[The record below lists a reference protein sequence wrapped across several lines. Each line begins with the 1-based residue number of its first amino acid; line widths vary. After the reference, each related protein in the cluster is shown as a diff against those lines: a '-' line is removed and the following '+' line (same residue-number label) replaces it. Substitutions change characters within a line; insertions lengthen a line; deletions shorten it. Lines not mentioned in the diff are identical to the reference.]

1 MAEASD
7 ISREPRRAV
16 APTIVDVAPTLVDLD
31 GTAPVLSGDDLPF
44 IGDGD
49 RTFTLHTADVIGAGG
64 QGTVVRATDED
75 GRTFAAKIAYQPH
88 AVRDRLARRAI
99 LDYLRRLM
107 TEHPRGEAHFRETH
121 LMPLYATGQI
131 RDAAPGLGESTYDV
145 TVMPMCSDRFSHGT
159 DITFEELRDTVIPQ
173 AAQALRLLHG
183 QGIVHRDVKPKNL
196 YLLDGA
202 VVLGDFGISS
212 VLEEGRD
219 TGATKVDRRTPGYSP
234 HSSVVQ
240 RENDWYA
247 LGYTIW
253 TLYNGGVHPHQALI
267 DGDDLSA
274 VLAGGRPVAFAARAP
289 EHRSLG
295 ELIYGLTYAHAQGR
309 LGYDDIQR
317 WLADPAAFRYRD
329 PLDAAAMAGP
339 AGYQFEGAMYESRPT
354 LVTVLAENWEKAKR
368 HLYTH
373 GLEDYFRRIGE
384 TDLAVALNDL
394 TDHDPDTLPDQRDG
408 DEDLG
413 LSRALALIDPTRA
426 VAFWKGEAVVPGAA
440 AVDELFGRMAAT
452 PLGFYRTVAD
462 EAAVRDALGIVA
474 VAGFAPQAKV
484 GLAWLRAH
492 EDANTGE
499 KVDRVLAVLESAAG
513 NKEAVR
519 AFAVRYG
526 SGGWAVWVQQNLG
539 LYQGRTGAGDRLI
552 RAVRE
557 ATVPANAPLAETAEA
572 RAALVSAADALAAR
586 TEASPHLRHFGIVRD
601 SETVAPTTAAGYFTG
616 ELFGRPVPRGFLTY
630 LIEASAADK
639 TTVKQARD
647 RCWGARSAACA
658 RDAQAAFEDAAAQI
672 DALADAEGKRAP
684 IDGMTK
690 PAYFARLIVAVAFV
704 LLVAF
709 LTPRFTFGCWKEGV
723 INADGPLYTAATVP
737 FSPTGL
743 GAGATY
749 PSALIDV
756 AAVPTATFTGLALLG
771 FLAAASTVL
780 APKFANAAFAL
791 RGVRTRGQTRRR
803 ATTLR
808 KEAERIGAGDGAAEC
823 WITGGEEGPVP
834 VERDT
839 SAFIARTRARRHPK
853 SSATVLSKVLFWGGC
868 ALCAV
873 CLTVVT
879 SSGLGYESWADL
891 AGETGWD
898 FLQNQLTWGAGFC
911 GLAAVA
917 FAVVAVLRREHKT
930 MVTVTLLCLACF
942 VPYFAVA
949 AGFIGFVL
957 VVIWF
962 IFSLFR
968 R

>member
-107 TEHPRGEAHFRETH
+107 TEHPRGEAHFQETH

-173 AAQALRLLHG
+173 AAQALCLLHG

-339 AGYQFEGAMYESRPT
+339 AGYQFEGTVYEDRAT
-354 LVTVLAENWEKAKR
+354 LVTALASQWEQAKR

-373 GLEDYFRRIGE
+373 GLETYFRKLGE
-384 TDLAVALNDL
+384 TDLAVALNDI
-394 TDHDPDTLPDQRDG
+394 TDKDPDTAPDALDG
-408 DEDLG
+408 NEDLG
-413 LSRALALIDPTRA
+413 LSRALALIDPTRSA
-426 VAFWKGEAVVPGAA
+426 VFWRGGAILPGTEAVDA
-440 AVDELFGRMAAT
+440 LFRQAAAT
-452 PLGFYRTVAD
+452 PLGFYRVVED
-462 EAAVRDALGIVA
+462 EEAVRDLLGVVA
-474 VAGFAPQAKV
+474 VAGFPAPAKV
-484 GLAWLRAH
+484 GLSWLRDH
-492 EDANTGE
+492 KDANLGE
-499 KVDRVLAVLESAAG
+499 KVDRVLAVLEAAAG
-513 NKEAVR
+513 DKAAVR
-519 AFAVRYG
+519 NFAARYG
-526 SGGWAVWVQQNLG
+526 GEGWALWVQQNLR
-539 LYQGRTGAGDRLI
+539 LYQGRTAAGDRLLA
-552 RAVRE
+552 AVAALPVD
-557 ATVPANAPLAETAEA
+557 ATMPLADSADARRALAEA
-572 RAALVSAADALAAR
+572 AEALAAH
-586 TEASPHLRHFGIVRD
+586 TEASPHLRHAGIVRPN
-601 SETVAPTTAAGYFTG
+601 ETVVPATAAGYFTG
-616 ELFGRPVPRGFLTY
+616 ELFGRPVPRGFLSH
-630 LIEASAADK
+630 LMAASAADPAA
-639 TTVKQARD
+639 VQQARA
-647 RCWGARSAACA
+647 RLWGARSAEVAH
-658 RDAQAAFEDAAAQI
+658 DAQAALLDAAAQV

-684 IDGMTK
+684 IDGLPK
-690 PAYFARLIVAVAFV
+690 PAFFARLIGALLFV
-704 LLVAF
+704 LAACLLV
-709 LTPRFTFGCWKEGV
+709 PHFTFGAWK
-723 INADGPLYTAATVP
+723 NAVTNAGEPLVTASTVLI
-737 FSPTGL
+737 SPTGL
-743 GAGATY
+743 GPGSLY
-749 PSALIDV
+749 PDALIDIST
-756 AAVPTATFTGLALLG
+756 VPTGTFTGLALVG
-771 FLAAASTVL
+771 FLAAAAAVL
-780 APKFANAAFAL
+780 APKLAQALFAL
-791 RGVRTRGQTRRR
+791 RGVGTKGRTRRQ
-803 ATTLR
+803 ATALR
-808 KEAERIGAGDGAAEC
+808 KEAERIVAGTGAAEC
-823 WITGGEEGPVP
+823 WITGVEEGPVP
-834 VERDT
+834 VEKDT
-839 SAFIARTRARRHPK
+839 SAFIARTQARRHPD
-853 SSATVLSKVLFWGGC
+853 ATATALSKVAYWGGA
-868 ALCAV
+868 ALCAA
-873 CLTVVT
+873 CLTIVT
-879 SSGLGYESWADL
+879 APGIGYEIWADL
-891 AGETGWD
+891 ASAAPDGMLD
-898 FLQNQLTWGAGFC
+898 NQLLWGIGFC
-911 GLAAVA
+911 GLAATA
-917 FAVVAVLRREHKT
+917 FAAIAVLRREHPT
-930 MVTVTLLCLACF
+930 MVTLGLLCFAPYLPLLA
-942 VPYFAVA
+942 VGL
-949 AGFIGFVL
+949 GFIGL
-957 VVIWF
+957 IIVILYF